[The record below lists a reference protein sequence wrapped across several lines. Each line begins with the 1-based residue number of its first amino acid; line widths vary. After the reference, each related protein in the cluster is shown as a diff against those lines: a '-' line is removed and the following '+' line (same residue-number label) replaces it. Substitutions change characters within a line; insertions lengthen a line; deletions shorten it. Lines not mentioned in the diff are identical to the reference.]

1 MRGRHAVGPEIAEQV
16 ADSPFEAFRLRL
28 ILESVTGEKR
38 VQDICDQMGVCSQM
52 FERLRDRAMRAA
64 ARSLRPKK
72 AGRPRKEASA
82 AGARLA
88 ELERENAELRAENQA
103 LRVRAE
109 LAEGLPRLAGKKR

>member
-38 VQDICDQMGVCSQM
+38 VQDICQEMGVCSQM

-72 AGRPRKEASA
+72 AGRPRKARSA
-82 AGARLA
+82 AAAENTQLHERIA
-88 ELERENAELRAENQA
+88 ELEAQVQA

-109 LAEGLPRLAGKKR
+109 LAEGLPRLAGKKP